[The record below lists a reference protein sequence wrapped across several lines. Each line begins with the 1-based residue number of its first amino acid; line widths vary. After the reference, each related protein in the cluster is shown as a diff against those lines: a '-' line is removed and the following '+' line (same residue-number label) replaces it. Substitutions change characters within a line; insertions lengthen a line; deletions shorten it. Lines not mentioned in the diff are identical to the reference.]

1 MKNETEPALFAA
13 ALHCAGKLG
22 YDPDGTM
29 LEAVEHLY
37 EAKKTSL
44 GDAVLIELAESV
56 YSLCRYMGR
65 PAFIKRGKAILSD
78 MLSLRTRDG
87 TLQTR
92 VREIMLRFIELEN

>member
-1 MKNETEPALFAA
+1 MKPNRPYLQPPYTVQEHSAMTRTALC
-13 ALHCAGKLG
+13 LKRLNT
-22 YDPDGTM
+22 YTKQ
-29 LEAVEHLY
+29 
-37 EAKKTSL
+37 KKTSL
-44 GDAVLIELAESV
+44 GDAVLIELAETV